1 MKSKTKENT
10 NSNNIANISPEY
22 VKDLEAQSKEVIEKL
37 SSLKLEN
44 AKLRLLLQ
52 ENGIAEDGLN
62 SISDV
67 EAICIDQL
75 KKLKEVSLS
84 GKFTETDAK
93 ILDILYKNLR
103 MARGLVVEKQ
113 NDKKAKKASTEELF
127 KIIGN

>member
-1 MKSKTKENT
+1 MKSKENIDSKPT
-10 NSNNIANISPEY
+10 IANSAEY
-22 VKDLEAQSKEVIEKL
+22 IKELESQSKEVINKL
-37 SSLKLEN
+37 NSLKLEN

-67 EAICIDQL
+67 EAICIDQIR
-75 KKLKEVSLS
+75 KLKDIATNGML
-84 GKFTETDAK
+84 TETDTK

-103 MARGLVVEKQ
+103 MARGIVVDKQ
-113 NDKKAKKASTEELF
+113 TDKKAKKVSTEELF

>member
-1 MKSKTKENT
+1 MKQKENT
-10 NSNNIANISPEY
+10 DSNKHIATISPEY
-22 VKDLEAQSKEVIEKL
+22 VKELEAQSKEVIQKL
-37 SSLKLEN
+37 NSLKLEN

-75 KKLKEVSLS
+75 KKLKEVSLA
-84 GKFTETDAK
+84 GRLTETDAK
-93 ILDILYKNLR
+93 ILDVLYKNLR
-103 MARGLVVEKQ
+103 LARGLTVEKN
-113 NDKKAKKASTEELF
+113 NDKKTKKASTDELF